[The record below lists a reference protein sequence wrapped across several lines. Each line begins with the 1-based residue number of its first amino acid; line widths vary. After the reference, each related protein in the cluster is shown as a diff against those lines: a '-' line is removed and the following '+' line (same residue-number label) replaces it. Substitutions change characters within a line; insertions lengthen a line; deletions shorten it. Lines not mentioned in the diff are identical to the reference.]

1 MNLALIGSGNWGK
14 NYIKT
19 INSLDDFKLKYLV
32 TSNPQN
38 KSLVENS
45 NCQVVSRWE
54 ELINKS
60 DIDGVIL
67 AVPASIQANLA
78 MNFIIADIPLLLQK
92 PLAINI
98 EDANNI
104 KELVNEKESLVLVD
118 HTYLFHPAYEYL
130 KNIVLNDKSII
141 FIDSKGC
148 NYGPFR
154 KDISVL
160 WDWAPH
166 DIYMCLDL
174 MNSFPKIIDVKKERL
189 NSKNVNGELITVD
202 MEFPGSIKTTSTFGN
217 IKKTKERSLTIHTDK
232 GLIIFD
238 DCISNSLILKN
249 KDQKYIYN
257 VSDEL
262 PLNRVVKYFIDGLK
276 GKVGQRFGVD
286 LAFDVVKA
294 ISKID
299 EFACV

>member
-1 MNLALIGSGNWGK
+1 MNLALIGAGNWGK

-19 INSLDDFKLKYLV
+19 INSLDNAKINYLV

-38 KSLVENS
+38 KLLVKNP
-45 NCQVVSRWE
+45 NCKIIRKWE
-54 ELINKS
+54 ELINKD
-60 DIDGVIL
+60 DIDGIII
-67 AVPASIQANLA
+67 ASPSSTQANLA
-78 MNFIIADIPLLLQK
+78 INFINEKIPLLLQK

-130 KNIVLNDKSII
+130 KNKVLNDKTII
-141 FIDSKGC
+141 FINSKGC

-160 WDWAPH
+160 WDWGPH
-166 DIYMCLDL
+166 EIYMCMDL
-174 MNSFPKIIDVKKERL
+174 MNSFPKIIDVKKTSL

-217 IKKTKERSLTIHTDK
+217 IQKTKERYLRIHTDK

-238 DCISNSLILKN
+238 DCINNSLILEN

-262 PLNRVVKYFIDGLK
+262 PLNRVVKYFIDGLE
-276 GKVGQRFGVD
+276 GKIGQRFGVD

-299 EFACV
+299 KFVCS